1 MVSHIVTIGVT
12 LGGPN
17 KGVPFGCNSEQ
28 RLLSGSAHYACNAYL
43 ETPVTKKKKIPGY
56 SVQKITKNTS

>member
-12 LGGPN
+12 FGGPN

-28 RLLSGSAHYACNAYL
+28 SLLSGGAHYACIAYL
-43 ETPVTKKKKIPGY
+43 ETPVTKKKEIPGD
-56 SVQKITKNTS
+56 SVQRITKNTS